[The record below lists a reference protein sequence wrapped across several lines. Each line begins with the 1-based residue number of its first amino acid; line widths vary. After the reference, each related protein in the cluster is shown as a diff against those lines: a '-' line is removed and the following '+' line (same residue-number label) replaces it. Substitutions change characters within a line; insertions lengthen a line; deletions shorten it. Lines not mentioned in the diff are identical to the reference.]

1 MTNDDAYMKTPLQKC
16 YDSNRNWKCLSDS
29 NKFSLAEFKF
39 LFLFAGANEVNEAT
53 PKFVEL
59 CGGNPWIGAQLP
71 RLLTEA
77 EFQITYESP
86 FILHGGP
93 ESSFFQQLTGESL
106 DKVHLKIV
114 EKGLLSKE
122 ALEAYM
128 RGIDEMKAN
137 PHSRMYNFIDIKIV
151 AVK

>member
-1 MTNDDAYMKTPLQKC
+1 MIQIDTGNVCLIPMNSLW
-16 YDSNRNWKCLSDS
+16 RNLS
-29 NKFSLAEFKF
+29 F
-39 LFLFAGANEVNEAT
+39 LFLFAGANEINEAI
-53 PKFVEL
+53 PRFIEL

-71 RLLTEA
+71 RLLTET

-93 ESSFFQQLTGESL
+93 ESSFFQQLTGESI
-106 DKVHLKIV
+106 DKVYSKIV

-122 ALEAYM
+122 ILEAYM

-137 PHSRMYNFIDIKIV
+137 PHSRMFSCIDIKIV

>member
-1 MTNDDAYMKTPLQKC
+1 MIQIETGNVCLIPIYFVW
-16 YDSNRNWKCLSDS
+16 RNLS
-29 NKFSLAEFKF
+29 F
-39 LFLFAGANEVNEAT
+39 LFLFAGANEINQAT

-86 FILHGGP
+86 FIPHGGP
-93 ESSFFQQLTGESL
+93 ESSFFQQLTGESI
-106 DKVHLKIV
+106 DKVHSKIV

-122 ALEAYM
+122 ALEVYM

-137 PHSRMYNFIDIKIV
+137 PHSRMFNFIDIKIV